1 MRDGPRRFRPD
12 SSCPAVL
19 RSASPDPPL
28 PVRGCHPL
36 WPDFP
41 VRSGSFRSPYD
52 ASYYPG
58 CASTR
63 PVWALPPSLAA
74 TEGIDVS
81 FSSCRY
87 LDVSVPCVRPGH
99 ASGGGHSARR
109 VSPFGHARITSC
121 LRIPAPLRSLPRPS
135 SPPEAQASPV
145 RSCNLLSLSE
155 SYIRFRVCLEIAVP
169 LFLAELLVF
178 SFFAF
183 TSLSFPI
190 LSMISARLSRL
201 PPPYAVKASKAQQH
215 HLYRRSSQDSVR
227 LVHQKGGVPATPSG
241 TATLLRL
248 SPSHQYC
255 PRPVLAVPDF
265 RHPRL
270 PWLDGRCVQGPGTYS
285 PRHG

>member
-41 VRSGSFRSPYD
+41 VRSGSFRSHYD
-52 ASYYPG
+52 ASYYPAR
-58 CASTR
+58 ASTR

-87 LDVSVPCVRPGH
+87 LDVSVPCVRPGL

-190 LSMISARLSRL
+190 LSMISEIGR
-201 PPPYAVKASKAQQH
+201 ASCRERVSLH
-215 HLYRRSSQDSVR
+215 V
-227 LVHQKGGVPATPSG
+227 
-241 TATLLRL
+241 
-248 SPSHQYC
+248 
-255 PRPVLAVPDF
+255 
-265 RHPRL
+265 
-270 PWLDGRCVQGPGTYS
+270 
-285 PRHG
+285 

>member
-19 RSASPDPPL
+19 RYATHDPPL

-41 VRSGSFRSPYD
+41 VRSGSFRSPLV
-52 ASYYPG
+52 APYYPA
-58 CASTR
+58 CASTHT
-63 PVWALPPSLAA
+63 VWALPVSLAA

-109 VSPFGHARITSC
+109 VSPFGHARIISC

-190 LSMISARLSRL
+190 LSMISSRLSRL

-215 HLYRRSSQDSVR
+215 HLNRRSSQDSVR

>member
-19 RSASPDPPL
+19 RSASLDPPL

-52 ASYYPG
+52 ASYYPAR
-58 CASTR
+58 ASTR

-109 VSPFGHARITSC
+109 VSPFGHARINSC

-190 LSMISARLSRL
+190 LSMIFFLCFYLVIFPNIVNDLNAAL
-201 PPPYAVKASKAQQH
+201 PAAAAVCRQGLESTTT
-215 HLYRRSSQDSVR
+215 SSEPQ
-227 LVHQKGGVPATPSG
+227 
-241 TATLLRL
+241 
-248 SPSHQYC
+248 
-255 PRPVLAVPDF
+255 VLAGQRPSRPPKRRCSSHTF
-265 RHPRL
+265 RYGYL
-270 PWLDGRCVQGPGTYS
+270 VTT
-285 PRHG
+285 

>member
-1 MRDGPRRFRPD
+1 MV
-12 SSCPAVL
+12 PAVSDRIPRVPPYSGPPL
-19 RSASPDPPL
+19 GSAPL

-36 WPDFP
+36 RRAFP
-41 VRSGSFRSPYD
+41 GPSGSSPFHCVK
-52 ASYYPG
+52 SYYPG
-58 CASTR
+58 CAVTL
-63 PVWALPPSLAA
+63 PVWAPSVSIA
-74 TEGIDVS
+74 TTPDIDVS

-109 VSPFGHARITSC
+109 VSPFGHARIISC

-201 PPPYAVKASKAQQH
+201 PPPYAVKASKAQ
-215 HLYRRSSQDSVR
+215 
-227 LVHQKGGVPATPSG
+227 
-241 TATLLRL
+241 
-248 SPSHQYC
+248 SPTSAPQ
-255 PRPVLAVPDF
+255 VLAGQRPSRPPKRRCSSHTF
-265 RHPRL
+265 RYGYL
-270 PWLDGRCVQGPGTYS
+270 VTT
-285 PRHG
+285 